1 MYLHCLCYMEQQV
14 QWLMKEKLGGWMVWD
29 FDLDDS
35 TGRFCNAGKYPLINR
50 LNKAL
55 KGEVIKNS

>member
-1 MYLHCLCYMEQQV
+1 M
-14 QWLMKEKLGGWMVWD
+14 MKEKLGGWMIWD

-35 TGRFCNAGKYPLINR
+35 TGEFCRAGKYPLINR

-55 KGEVIKNS
+55 KGEVIKFS